1 MSHPDYKHIGSP
13 KTRLIE
19 EMAELTL
26 ELTKVMVQLFQAL
39 MKADRFGMNDWHPD
53 TGIVNKD
60 QIIAEI
66 EDVKE
71 TIANYEAFLATGE
84 QHGTN

>member
-19 EMAELTL
+19 ETAELTL
-26 ELTKVMVQLFQAL
+26 ELTKSMSQLVKSL
-39 MKADRFGMNDWHPD
+39 MKADRFGIDDWHPS
-53 TGIVNKD
+53 TGITNRD
-60 QIIAEI
+60 EIMAEI

-71 TIANYEAFLATGE
+71 TIANYETFLATGE
-84 QHGTN
+84 